1 MLCSMMGPPTL
12 GLAGSMMLTHKV
24 LGAGG
29 MEI

>member
-1 MLCSMMGPPTL
+1 MLSSMMGPPTL

-24 LGAGG
+24 LGVGG